1 MKMFYC
7 WSVRNVLDL
16 HVDGRLSS
24 GRAARL
30 NAHLSGCPD
39 CRKAERALRPL
50 ALKAG
55 KTVVPSGLAAAI
67 LAGLKTVP
75 APAPV
80 SVPRRLTPAQGLA
93 VAYLALLAAG
103 HSLGGVPS
111 QAFAQPVTLDVEAR

>member
-30 NAHLSGCPD
+30 NAHLSGCLD

-75 APAPV
+75 APV

-103 HSLGGVPS
+103 HSLEGVPS
-111 QAFAQPVTLDVEAR
+111 QASAQPVNLDVEAR